1 MKLGSLAFRNI
12 FRNFRRSL
20 LSATAIAVASMSIVL
35 LYSLLGGMEQDMK
48 YNLQTY
54 STGAIRIR
62 NLEFTKYERLNPMHL
77 TVENPETLGQTLY
90 KINGVSAISP
100 RIGFPARIYKG
111 DATFNAMG
119 LGVNFETEGNFQDL
133 GDAVVQTGRLPRE
146 GQNEALLGYKLA
158 QEIGV
163 TVGDKLTILSTT
175 AVRGTNAITLTIS
188 GVAVFPFPALNE
200 KTFYAP
206 LDRVQYFLKMPNQ
219 VQEILIKTNEA
230 ASASQIA
237 EIMRGW
243 PGMSAEL
250 EIMDW
255 KSIDSSY
262 SMIEMASTVYGI
274 MALFFFL
281 LGSTVILNTTI
292 MIIYERMKEIGTLGA
307 MGMSGRQLVT
317 LFFLE
322 SLYISIIASFLG
334 VALGMIITVILQKT
348 GIDLTA
354 SMEGVDID
362 ISSVLYPQLSLKSTV
377 LVFFYSVIVAS
388 ITSLIPSRRVRRIE
402 PVEALRSV

>member
-12 FRNFRRSL
+12 FRNFGRSL

-77 TVENPETLGQTLY
+77 TVENPETLVQTLY
-90 KINGVSAISP
+90 KINGVSAISL

-133 GDAVVQTGRLPRE
+133 GDDVVQTGRLPIE

-163 TVGDKLTILSTT
+163 TVGDKLTLLSTT

-206 LDRVQYFLKMPNQ
+206 LDRVQYFLKMPDQ
-219 VQEILIKTNEA
+219 VQEILIKTNDA

-243 PGMSAEL
+243 PGMSAGL

-281 LGSTVILNTTI
+281 LGSSVILNTTI

-322 SLYISIIASFLG
+322 SLYIAIIASFLG
-334 VALGMIITVILQKT
+334 VVLGMIITVILQKT
-348 GIDLTA
+348 GIDLTS

-377 LVFFYSVIVAS
+377 FVFFYSVIVAS